1 MIRTAR
7 ALALAALAGGTL
19 AIGAYAQSNAQG
31 TGIALSDDQAAE
43 RWVCRRATDASTQN
57 AAMADAAHTALI
69 CRPLRIEAR
78 MMSNSS
84 MVRIGS
90 TRAKAAADGPDLSN
104 ALSPAQIN
112 DAWVRFVQKQLGEMP
127 FTGGG

>member
-7 ALALAALAGGTL
+7 ALVLAAIAGGTL
-19 AIGAYAQSNAQG
+19 IICAYERSDAQVA
-31 TGIALSDDQAAE
+31 ALTTDQAAE
-43 RWVCRRATDASTQN
+43 RWVCKRAAGGSTQN
-57 AAMADAAHTALI
+57 ATMGDAGQTALV

-78 MMSNSS
+78 MMSDST

-90 TRAKAAADGPDLSN
+90 THAKSAADGPDLSN
-104 ALSPAQIN
+104 ALTAALIN
-112 DAWVRFVQKQLGEMP
+112 DAWARFVQKQLGEMP

>member
-31 TGIALSDDQAAE
+31 TGLTADQAAE
-43 RWVCRRATDASTQN
+43 RWVCRRATDTSTQN

-78 MMSNSS
+78 MMGDSS

-90 TRAKAAADGPDLSN
+90 TRAKSAADGPDLSN

-112 DAWVRFVQKQLGEMP
+112 DAWVRFIQRQLGEMP